1 MKLRTQIPLEVQD
14 NIQIDYHSKIVLLGS
29 CFAESIGEK
38 LEYFKFQSTLNPFGI
53 LFHPIAIENSINF
66 SIDKKEFSDEDVFL
80 HNELWHCFDAH
91 SKRSDLSKPKLLASL
106 NESTAT
112 LGQQINRASHIVIT
126 LGTAWVYRLISRN
139 TIVANCHKLPQKQ
152 FEKELLSV
160 EKISASL
167 KRMLEKIRSVNPYAK
182 IIFTVSP
189 VRHLKDGFIENAQSK
204 SHLIT
209 AVHQVINTENESFY
223 FPSYELMMDELR
235 DYRFYKE
242 DMIHPNAT
250 AINYIW
256 EKFMDVWIAASS
268 NEIMKQVALVQ
279 KGLLHKPFNPEAK
292 AHLQFLRD
300 LKIKQE
306 ALQSQ
311 FSHIVF

>member
-1 MKLRTQIPLEVQD
+1 LKLRTQIPLEVQD
-14 NIQIDYHSKIVLLGS
+14 NNQIDHHSKIVLLGS

-53 LFHPIAIENSINF
+53 LFHPIAIENSIKF
-66 SIDKKEFSDEDVFL
+66 SIDKKEFSDEDVFF

-106 NESTAT
+106 NESTET

-152 FEKELLSV
+152 FEKELLCV

-167 KRMLEKIRSVNPYAK
+167 KRMLEKIRAVNPYSK

-189 VRHLKDGFIENAQSK
+189 VRHLRDGFIENVHSK

-256 EKFMDVWIAASS
+256 EKFMDVWIASSS

-279 KGLLHKPFNPEAK
+279 KGLLHKPFNPQAK
-292 AHLQFLRD
+292 AHLQFLQD
-300 LKIKQE
+300 LKTKQE

>member
-1 MKLRTQIPLEVQD
+1 LKLRTQIPLEVQG
-14 NIQIDYHSKIVLLGS
+14 NNQIDHHSKIVLLGS

-38 LEYFKFQSTLNPFGI
+38 LEYFKFQSTLNPIGI

-91 SKRSDLSKPKLLASL
+91 SKRSDLSKTNLLESL
-106 NESTAT
+106 NENNEA
-112 LGQQINRASHIVIT
+112 LGQQIKIASHIVIT
-126 LGTAWVYRLISRN
+126 LGTAWVYKLIEHN
-139 TIVANCHKLPQKQ
+139 TIVANCHKLPQNQ
-152 FEKELLSV
+152 FEKELLTV
-160 EKISASL
+160 EEISASL
-167 KRMLEKIRSVNPYAK
+167 KRIIEKIRCVNLHAK
-182 IIFTVSP
+182 IILTVSP
-189 VRHLKDGFIENAQSK
+189 VRHLKDGFVENSQSK

-209 AVHQVINTENESFY
+209 AVHEVVNSENGAFY

-235 DYRFYKE
+235 DYRFYNE
-242 DMIHPNAT
+242 DMVHPNKT

-256 EKFMDVWIAASS
+256 EKFMAVWIASSS
-268 NEIMKQVALVQ
+268 NEIMNEVALVQ
-279 KGLLHKPFNPEAK
+279 KGLSHKPFNPEAK
-292 AHLQFLRD
+292 AHLKFLAL
-300 LKIKQE
+300 LKAKQE